1 MAKKILLVEDE
12 PLLSNL
18 LKQRLEKEGM
28 EVVQAHDG
36 QEALDFLRATKP
48 DLIILDII
56 LPKVS
61 GFEFLLFL
69 QSDPQLEIAP
79 VIIASNLGQDTD
91 MTKGKSL
98 GAIQYFV
105 KAKMSIEDLVGEV
118 KKAVSNIGGVV

>member
-61 GFEFLLFL
+61 GFEVLQFL
-69 QSDPQLEIAP
+69 QSDPQLEKAP

-98 GAIQYFV
+98 GAVQYFV